1 MLNRNSKMLSRRL
14 RVMTSS
20 TTCSKKGVNGFKN
33 KKPRQTVRYQL
44 TLLSSTSEIILKR
57 LFHLKKKKLRRLKE
71 TIRARKAKK
80 KRRRRARKVKKVK
93 MMVTISRSPRSDPPK
108 SSSSSINSTP
118 TTIWIG
124 LTVMRPKTLTKAM
137 IETWPLLLYAL
148 KLKRRRPCSLML
160 WSNKNLQIWW
170 CLLSKSKRKR
180 RRARKRRER
189 KRRRRVSNS
198 QVLST
203 SAIATRTIFSSS
215 WFSTIL

>member
-1 MLNRNSKMLSRRL
+1 MILS
-14 RVMTSS
+14 TI
-20 TTCSKKGVNGFKN
+20 CSKKGVNGFKN
-33 KKPRQTVRYQL
+33 KKLRQMVRSQL
-44 TLLSSTSEIILKR
+44 TLLSSTNEIILKR
-57 LFHLKKKKLRRLKE
+57 LFPPKKRKLRKLQKK
-71 TIRARKAKK
+71 IRARKAKK
-80 KRRRRARKVKKVK
+80 KRRRKKERAKKVK
-93 MMVTISRSPRSDPPK
+93 MMVTISRSPRSDPLK
-108 SSSSSINSTP
+108 SSSSLINSTP

-137 IETWPLLLYAL
+137 IGTWPLLLYAL
-148 KLKRRRPCSLML
+148 KLKRRRLCSLML

-170 CLLSKSKRKR
+170 CLLSKNKRKR

-203 SAIATRTIFSSS
+203 SVIGTRTIFSSS